1 MVEINNLSLP
11 QITGTSADRGTLGG
25 SVRRIHADRGGV
37 EFHWGGLLF
46 VSGDAVAVLLSTS
59 LSRIFAHSVI
69 SGGNVDS
76 IELYILITFLASC
89 LAAGLYGRTIVS
101 PILRFRYRLIAIC
114 ASAGA
119 TALFCTAL
127 SGRPSVLI
135 SIGACAILLL
145 LLSTYF
151 EKAIGALLA
160 APRRHADLLSFAP
173 EAGLLKDTSSDL
185 PSAAMTASDLVRLLP
200 PPGTLPRPAEGSRR
214 TYLLLKRLADYLVTI
229 PAAIISLPFI
239 ILPMAA
245 IKLADAGPALY
256 RQPRVGRNGVVT
268 PILKLRTMYSDAEQR
283 LEQHLCDNSQAKAEW
298 ERFCKL
304 RNDPRI
310 LPGIGHLLRRTSLDE
325 LPQLW
330 NILRGDMTLVGPR
343 PFPAYHVARF
353 DKEFQTKRA
362 SVTPGLTGLW
372 QVHARSD
379 ADLTTQQ
386 ALDMFYIENKSLWL
400 DLYILIATVP
410 AVLGGKGA
418 R

>member
-1 MVEINNLSLP
+1 MVETTTLSSP
-11 QITGTSADRGTLGG
+11 RMAGTSADRATLGG
-25 SVRRIHADRGGV
+25 SGKRINADRGGV
-37 EFHWGGLLF
+37 EIYSGGLLLA
-46 VSGDAVAVLLSTS
+46 VGDASAVLLSTFVS
-59 LSRIFAHSVI
+59 QRAAHSLT
-69 SGGNVDS
+69 SGGVGETID
-76 IELYILITFLASC
+76 LYLLVTFLASC

-127 SGRPSVLI
+127 SGRPAVLI

-151 EKAIGALLA
+151 EKAIRALLA
-160 APRRHADLLSFAP
+160 APGRRVDLVAFAP
-173 EAGLLKDTSSDL
+173 ETELLKDVKSDA
-185 PSAAMTASDLVRLLP
+185 PPAAMTASDLFGLLP
-200 PPGTLPRPAEGSRR
+200 PPGTLPGPAAGSTRI
-214 TYLLLKRLADYLVTI
+214 YLLLKRLADYLVAI
-229 PAAIISLPFI
+229 PAAIVSLPFI
-239 ILPMAA
+239 LLPMAA
-245 IKLADAGPALY
+245 IKLADPGPALY
-256 RQPRVGRNGVVT
+256 RQPRVGRNGAVT
-268 PILKLRTMYSDAEQR
+268 PILKLRTMYIDAEQR
-283 LEQHLCDNSQAKAEW
+283 LEQLLCSDSEAKAEW

-343 PFPAYHVARF
+343 PFPHYHVARF
-353 DKEFQTKRA
+353 DDDFQAKRA

-400 DLYILIATVP
+400 DLYILIETVP